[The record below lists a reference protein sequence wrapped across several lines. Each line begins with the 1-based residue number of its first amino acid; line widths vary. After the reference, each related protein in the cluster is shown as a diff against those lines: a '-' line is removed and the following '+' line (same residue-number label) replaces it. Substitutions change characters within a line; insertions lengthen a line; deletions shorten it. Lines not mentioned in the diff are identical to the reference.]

1 MDMNL
6 MGDGEIT
13 YQLSYKESKN
23 QQESWALHKW
33 PAARPSYEDEGLADC
48 ADLKIDSRCKLL
60 KVILSSL
67 FKAFNVKHSLKISQE
82 IQGWAKQVWPQTM
95 Q

>member
-23 QQESWALHKW
+23 QQESWALHK
-33 PAARPSYEDEGLADC
+33 
-48 ADLKIDSRCKLL
+48 
-60 KVILSSL
+60 
-67 FKAFNVKHSLKISQE
+67 
-82 IQGWAKQVWPQTM
+82 
-95 Q
+95 